1 MCEGVKIV
9 IEKNNPNGYFFLVL
23 QSVFTLV
30 FFTRVF
36 YTGFFTRGFFT
47 RGFFTRGFIYFY

>member
-30 FFTRVF
+30 FFTR
-36 YTGFFTRGFFT
+36 GFFTRGFYT
-47 RGFFTRGFIYFY
+47 GFYIFLLKSS